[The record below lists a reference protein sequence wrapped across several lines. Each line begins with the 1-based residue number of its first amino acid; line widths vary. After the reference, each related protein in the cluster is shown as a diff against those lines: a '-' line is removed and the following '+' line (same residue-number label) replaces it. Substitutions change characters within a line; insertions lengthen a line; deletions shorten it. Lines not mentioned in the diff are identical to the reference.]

1 MKHESDWVD
10 VNDDALMVKLGIRHP
25 SAAPRDPSVWTKSP
39 KEKALLKRLRNSKAG
54 VLARGGSR
62 EKYEP
67 LIKYTLNITI
77 AKNDKFMQF
86 DKRLKRKVHK
96 TTFSHRCYKKE
107 IPFILNR
114 YVNEEGKSLVK
125 SYSVRA

>member
-39 KEKALLKRLRNSKAG
+39 KEKALLKKLRNHKSG
-54 VLARGGSR
+54 ILAKGGSS

-67 LIKYTLNITI
+67 LFKYTLCVTI
-77 AKNDKFMQF
+77 AKDGKFMQF
-86 DKRLKRKVHK
+86 DKKLKRKVFK
-96 TTFSHRCYKKE
+96 TTFSHKCYKKE

>member
-10 VNDDALMVKLGIRHP
+10 VNDDALMIKLGIRHP

-77 AKNDKFMQF
+77 AKDDKFMQF

>member
-10 VNDDALMVKLGIRHP
+10 VNDDALMVKLGIRYP
-25 SAAPRDPSVWTKSP
+25 NAAPRDPSVWTKSP
-39 KEKALLKRLRNSKAG
+39 KEKALLKKLRNHKSG
-54 VLARGGSR
+54 LLAKGGSF

-67 LIKYTLNITI
+67 LFKYTLCVTI

-86 DKRLKRKVHK
+86 DKKLKRRVFK
-96 TTFSHRCYKKE
+96 TTFSHKCYKKE

-114 YVNEEGKSLVK
+114 YVDEEGKSLVK
-125 SYSVRA
+125 KYSVRA